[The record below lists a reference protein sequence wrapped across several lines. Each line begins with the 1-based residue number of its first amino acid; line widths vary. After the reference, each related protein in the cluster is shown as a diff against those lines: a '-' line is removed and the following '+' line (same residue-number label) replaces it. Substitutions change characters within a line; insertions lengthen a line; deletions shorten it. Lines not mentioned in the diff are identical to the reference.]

1 MTNSDIYKD
10 IAARCGGAVMIG
22 VVGPVRTGK
31 STFIKRFMDTLVIP
45 NIEDEYARERAR
57 DELPQSGSGRTIMT
71 AEPKFVPEEAV
82 QIRLGD
88 AAACM
93 VRMVDCVGYMVQG
106 ASGRFED
113 GSERLVTTPWFDHE
127 VTMTEAAES
136 GTHKVIC
143 DHSTIGIVVTTDG
156 SICDI
161 EREAYIEPEKRVV
174 TELKSIGKPFVILI
188 NSAEPD
194 SERAMEL
201 EQQLSEEYDAACIRV
216 NCQTLSEN
224 DICEIMRKVLGQ
236 FPLCELS
243 IRLPEWFRAF
253 DLENDMKN
261 ELYSS
266 LICASGGLYCVSDIS
281 GMLTQIS
288 ELDIID
294 AAYIES
300 SNMGCG
306 TVNIAIDMP
315 KKLYYQLISEE
326 SGIEIADDGDLMK
339 VLCELGQVKLEYD
352 KIKDALDSVRRTG
365 YGVIMPQADDIRIE
379 EPQLVRQGGKY
390 SVKLKAHAPAV
401 HLLKTGVEAIV
412 RPSISGGEGASDEII
427 SFLLQGFDGDMSR
440 IWESNIFGRPLYEI
454 AQEAIA
460 ERLTSLPPNARARL
474 QETLQRIINEGRG
487 TLICILL

>member
-10 IAARCGGAVMIG
+10 IAARTGGAVMIG

-82 QIRLGD
+82 EIKLGNETT
-88 AAACM
+88 CM
-93 VRMVDCVGYMVQG
+93 VRMVDCVGYMVPG

-143 DHSTIGIVVTTDG
+143 DHSTIGLVITTDG

-161 EREAYIEPEKRVV
+161 EREAYEEPERRVI
-174 TELKSIGKPFVILI
+174 TELKSIGKPFVILL
-188 NSAEPD
+188 NSAQPD
-194 SERAMEL
+194 SGCAIEL
-201 EQQLSEEYDAACIRV
+201 SGRLSEEYDAPCIAV
-216 NCQTLSEN
+216 DCQVLSEN

-243 IRLPEWFRAF
+243 IRLPEWFSAV
-253 DLENDMKN
+253 DCESDMKN
-261 ELYSS
+261 ELYRQ
-266 LICASGGLYCVSDIS
+266 LICSAGSLTRVSDIS
-281 GMLTQIS
+281 GMLAQIS
-288 ELDIID
+288 ELDMID
-294 AAYIES
+294 AAYVES
-300 SNMGCG
+300 SDMGSG
-306 TVNIAIDMP
+306 TINIAIEMP
-315 KKLYYQLISEE
+315 RALYYKLISTE
-326 SGIEIADDGDLMK
+326 SGIDILDDGSLVK
-339 VLCELGQVKLEYD
+339 VLRELGQIKQEYD
-352 KIKDALDSVRRTG
+352 KIKDALASVRQTG
-365 YGVIMPQADDIRIE
+365 YGVVMPQQEEIQIE
-379 EPQLVRQGGKY
+379 EPQLVKQGGKY
-390 SVKLKAHAPAV
+390 AVKLKAHAPAI
-401 HLLKTGVEAIV
+401 HLLKTGVEAV
-412 RPSISGGEGASDEII
+412 VTPSIGGERASDEIV

-440 IWESNIFGRPLYEI
+440 LWESNIFGQPLYEI
-454 AQEAIA
+454 AQSAIA

>member
-339 VLCELGQVKLEYD
+339 VLRELGQVKLEYD

-474 QETLQRIINEGRG
+474 QESLQRIINEGRG

>member
-71 AEPKFVPEEAV
+71 AEPKFIPEEAV

-88 AAACM
+88 AAVCM

-127 VTMTEAAES
+127 VTMTEAAEA

-143 DHSTIGIVVTTDG
+143 DHSTIGLVVTTDG

-161 EREAYIEPEKRVV
+161 GREAYVEPEKRVV

-194 SERAMEL
+194 SERAVEL
-201 EQQLSEEYDAACIRV
+201 ERQLIEAYDAPCIRV
-216 NCQTLSEN
+216 NCQTLGEN

-243 IRLPEWFRAF
+243 ICLPEWFRAV
-253 DLENDMKN
+253 DSENDMKS
-261 ELYSS
+261 ELYGS
-266 LICASGGLYCVSDIS
+266 LICASSGLCCVSDIS
-281 GMLTQIS
+281 GMLARVS
-288 ELDIID
+288 ELDIVD
-294 AAYIES
+294 AAYIENS
-300 SNMGCG
+300 DMSCG

-315 KKLYYQLISEE
+315 KELYYKLISEE
-326 SGIEIADDGDLMK
+326 SGIEILDDGSLMK
-339 VLCELGQVKLEYD
+339 VLRELGQVKQEYD

-379 EPQLVRQGGKY
+379 EPQLVKQGGKY

-401 HLLKTGVEAIV
+401 HLLKTGVEAV
-412 RPSISGGEGASDEII
+412 VKPSIGGGDGASDEII